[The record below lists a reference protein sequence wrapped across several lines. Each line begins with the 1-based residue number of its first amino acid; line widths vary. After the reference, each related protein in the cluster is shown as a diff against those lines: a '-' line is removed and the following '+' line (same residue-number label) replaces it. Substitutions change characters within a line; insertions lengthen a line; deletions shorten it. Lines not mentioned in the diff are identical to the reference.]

1 MEITLDKTYNPSDI
15 EKKWYDFWVEKRVFS
30 PDINDGKNGRFSI
43 VIPPPNV
50 TGSLHM
56 GHALTV
62 TIEDIFVR
70 WHRMRQEKTL
80 WLPGTDHAGIA
91 TQMVVEKEIAKENLT
106 RHILGRE
113 KFLERVW
120 EWKER
125 YGNRII
131 EQLKLI
137 GASCDWDRLRFTLDE
152 QLSKAVLRAFTTLYE
167 EDLIYRDYRLI
178 NWCPR
183 CQTALS
189 DLEVDYEENIK
200 GEMYSFAYPLVDG
213 GEIVVATTRPE
224 TMLGDTA
231 VAVHPDDERYKHLIG
246 KMIKHPIM
254 GYEFPIIAD
263 EKLVDIGF
271 GTGAVKVTPA
281 HDFNDFETGKRHKLR
296 SINLLTDD
304 GHINE
309 NGGKFKG
316 MKVLEARKAV
326 KEELRRLG
334 LERGSKEHLMSIG
347 KCQRCRETVEPYL
360 STQWFVK
367 TKPLSIPAI
376 EAVEKGI
383 VKIIPENWTKT
394 YFHWVRNINDW
405 CISRQLWWGHQIP
418 AYYCKRCS
426 NLPDDVKQIPFEAK
440 PIVSDRPIEKC
451 PHCGSS
457 DIIRD
462 PDVLDTWFSSA
473 LWPFSTLGWPDD
485 TKDMRE
491 FYPTDLMETGF
502 DILFFWVARM
512 MMMGIHFTNRDRPL
526 EERVPFRTVYLHAMV
541 RDEKG
546 QKMSKTRGNVIDPID
561 VTSKYGADALRF
573 TLASMAAQG
582 HDVKLSMERV
592 EGYKHFGTKLYNS
605 ARFIFMNL
613 KDFERVKIDEGL
625 LSIYDRWILN
635 RLNAIIKGVN
645 ESLTNYRIDEAANM
659 IYHFVWHE
667 FCDWYLEFSKPFI
680 YQNENGEIKNSTLSV
695 LVNVL
700 DKILR
705 LLHPF
710 MPFITEELW
719 QKIRPLIGDEK
730 ETLALA
736 LFPTTNWSE
745 EQVPDIDREAIRKAN
760 TVMQIVQMVRN
771 FRTEHK
777 VENSKRFMLFVS
789 RNLGLN
795 NYEQMALVKLA
806 NIDSIEVI
814 SHRPE
819 KSFVLP
825 LVESNLELYIK
836 AEGIVDIEKERQRLK
851 KELEKAESEMEI
863 LKRRMV
869 DPNFLSRAPADVVEA
884 TNNKF
889 EEVNKKVER
898 LNSLVNEIEN
908 MS

>member
-15 EKKWYDFWVEKRVFS
+15 EKKWYDFWMEKRVFS

-167 EDLIYRDYRLI
+167 EGLIYRDYRLI

-281 HDFNDFETGKRHKLR
+281 HDFNDFETGKRHKLM

-394 YFHWVRNINDW
+394 YFHWMRNINDW

-613 KDFERVKIDEGL
+613 KDFEMVKIDEGL

-680 YQNENGEIKNSTLSV
+680 YQNENWEIKNSTLSV

-736 LFPTTNWSE
+736 LFPTTDWSE
-745 EQVPDIDREAIRKAN
+745 EQVPDIDREAIRKVN

-777 VENSKRFMLFVS
+777 VESSKRFLLFVS

-795 NYEQMALVKLA
+795 NYEQMALIKLA

-851 KELEKAESEMEI
+851 KELEKAESEMES

>member
-15 EKKWYDFWVEKRVFS
+15 EKKWYDFWMEKRVFS

-167 EDLIYRDYRLI
+167 EGLIYRDYRLI

-394 YFHWVRNINDW
+394 YFHWMRNINDW

-613 KDFERVKIDEGL
+613 KDFEMVKIDEGL

-680 YQNENGEIKNSTLSV
+680 YHNENGEIKNSTLSV

-736 LFPTTNWSE
+736 LFPTTDWSE
-745 EQVPDIDREAIRKAN
+745 EQVPDIDREAIRKVN

-777 VENSKRFMLFVS
+777 VESSKRFLLFVS

-795 NYEQMALVKLA
+795 NYEQMALIKHA

-851 KELEKAESEMEI
+851 KELEKAESEMES

>member
-167 EDLIYRDYRLI
+167 EGLIYRDYRLI

-263 EKLVDIGF
+263 EKLVEIGF

-394 YFHWVRNINDW
+394 YFHWMRNINDW

-613 KDFERVKIDEGL
+613 KDFEMVKIDEGL

-736 LFPTTNWSE
+736 LFPTTDWSE
-745 EQVPDIDREAIRKAN
+745 EQVPDIDREAIKKVN

-777 VENSKRFMLFVS
+777 VESSKRFMLFVS

-795 NYEQMALVKLA
+795 NYEQMALIKLA

-851 KELEKAESEMEI
+851 KELEKAESEMES
-863 LKRRMV
+863 LKRRMA

>member
-1 MEITLDKTYNPSDI
+1 MEISLDKTYNPSDI
-15 EKKWYDFWVEKRVFS
+15 EKKWYDFWMEKRVFS
-30 PDINDGKNGRFSI
+30 PDKNEGKNGRFSI

-56 GHALTV
+56 GHALTI

-91 TQMVVEKEIAKENLT
+91 TQMVVEREIAKENLT

-120 EWKER
+120 DWKAK

-131 EQLKLI
+131 EQLKLM
-137 GASCDWDRLRFTLDE
+137 GASCDWERLRFTLDE
-152 QLSKAVLRAFTTLYE
+152 QLSKAVLKAFTTLYNE
-167 EDLIYRDYRLI
+167 GLIYRDYRLI

-189 DLEVDYEENIK
+189 DLEVDYEENIR

-213 GEIVVATTRPE
+213 GEIIVATTRPE

-231 VAVHPDDERYKHLIG
+231 VAVHPDDERYRHLIG
-246 KMIKHPIM
+246 KMIRHPIL

-263 EKLVDIGF
+263 EKLVEIGF

-281 HDFNDFETGKRHKLR
+281 HDFNDFETGKRHNLK

-316 MKVLEARKAV
+316 MKVMEARKAV
-326 KEELRRLG
+326 KEELERLG

-347 KCQRCRETVEPYL
+347 RCQRCREIVEPYL

-367 TKPLSIPAI
+367 TKPLSVPAI

-383 VKIIPENWTKT
+383 VRIIPENWTKT
-394 YFHWVRNINDW
+394 YFHWMRNINDW

-418 AYYCKRCS
+418 VYYCRKCS
-426 NLPDDVKQIPFEAK
+426 NISKDSKQIPFDAIPMVSEK
-440 PIVSDRPIEKC
+440 PIVEC

-457 DIIRD
+457 EIVRD

-485 TKDMRE
+485 TVDLRE

-512 MMMGIHFTNRDRPL
+512 MMMGIHFTNRGRPL
-526 EERVPFRTVYLHAMV
+526 QERVPFRTVYLHAMV

-546 QKMSKTRGNVIDPID
+546 QKMSKTKGNVIDPID

-582 HDVKLSMERV
+582 HDVKLSMDRV
-592 EGYKHFGTKLYNS
+592 DGYKHFGTKLYNS

-613 KDFERVKIDEGL
+613 KDFESIKIDYEL

-635 RLNAIIKGVN
+635 RLGALVKGVN
-645 ESLTNYRIDEAANM
+645 ESLANYRIDEAANA

-680 YQNENGEIKNSTLSV
+680 YQEENLAIKNTTLSI
-695 LVNVL
+695 LVKVL
-700 DKILR
+700 DTVLR

-719 QKIRPLIGDEK
+719 QKITPLIDDARD
-730 ETLALA
+730 ALA
-736 LFPTTNWSE
+736 VAAYPCSNWTEDKLSE
-745 EQVPDIDREAIRKAN
+745 IETEASKKTV
-760 TVMQIVQMVRN
+760 TVMQIVQTVRN
-771 FRTEHK
+771 FRTEHRIDS
-777 VENSKRFMLFVS
+777 SKKFGLFIS
-789 RNLGLN
+789 RDIGLRR
-795 NYEQMALVKLA
+795 YEQMALIKLA
-806 NIDSIEVI
+806 NIESIEVVTG
-814 SHRPE
+814 RTE

-825 LVESNLELYIK
+825 IVESNLEIYIK
-836 AEGIVDIEKERQRLK
+836 AEGIVDIEKERLRLQ
-851 KELEKAESEMEI
+851 KELEKATNDVEGTR
-863 LKRRMV
+863 RRMS

-889 EEVNKKVER
+889 EELTKKIER
-898 LNSLVNEIEN
+898 LKTLISEIEN
-908 MS
+908 LT

>member
-15 EKKWYDFWVEKRVFS
+15 EKKWYDFWMEKRVFS

-167 EDLIYRDYRLI
+167 EGLIYRDYRLI

-394 YFHWVRNINDW
+394 YFHWMRNINDW

-426 NLPDDVKQIPFEAK
+426 NLPDDVKQISFEAK

-736 LFPTTNWSE
+736 LFPTTDWSE
-745 EQVPDIDREAIRKAN
+745 EQVPDIDREAIRKAS

-777 VENSKRFMLFVS
+777 VESSKRFMLFVS
-789 RNLGLN
+789 RNLGFN
-795 NYEQMALVKLA
+795 NYEQMALIKLA

-851 KELEKAESEMEI
+851 KELEKAESEMES
-863 LKRRMV
+863 LRRRMV

>member
-15 EKKWYDFWVEKRVFS
+15 EKKWYDFWMEKRVFS

-281 HDFNDFETGKRHKLR
+281 HDFNDFETGKRHKLM

-394 YFHWVRNINDW
+394 YFHWMRNINDW

-426 NLPDDVKQIPFEAK
+426 DLPDDVKRIPYEAK

-451 PHCGSS
+451 PHCGSN

-512 MMMGIHFTNRDRPL
+512 LMMGIHFTNRDRPL

-613 KDFERVKIDEGL
+613 KDFEMVKIDEGL

-680 YQNENGEIKNSTLSV
+680 YHNENGEIKNSTLSV

-719 QKIRPLIGDEK
+719 QKIRPLVGDEK

-736 LFPTTNWSE
+736 LFPTTDWSE
-745 EQVPDIDREAIRKAN
+745 EQVPDIDREAIRKVN

-777 VENSKRFMLFVS
+777 VESSKRFLLFVS

-795 NYEQMALVKLA
+795 NYEQMALIKLA

-851 KELEKAESEMEI
+851 KELEKAESEMES